1 MLKINNLNVSIDSKN
16 ILNGITCSIN
26 SGDIVA
32 LLGPNG
38 HGKST
43 LFHSIMGNP
52 HYVINKGKILFNGE
66 DITSIDVSSRSK
78 KGIFLAFQ
86 NPPEI
91 SGVMTLDFF
100 KNSLNSHLDKPIK
113 LIDFYKKTTEAYSSV
128 GLDSSF
134 IERNLNEGFSGGEK
148 KRNEIIQ
155 LQLLNPS
162 LAMLDEIDSGLD
174 VDALSNI
181 ADVINNMHKKGT
193 TFIIISHYDRLFKLV
208 KPNKT
213 FVIINGKIALEGD
226 SLLAERISKEGY
238 SFIEK
243 EYKIKIEKK
252 DSPVSIGE
260 CGVKQVIK

>member
-1 MLKINNLNVSIDSKN
+1 MLKIKDLKVSIDSN
-16 ILNGITCSIN
+16 LILNGINLDVN
-26 SGDIVA
+26 SGDIIA

-52 HYVINKGKILFNGE
+52 HYVINSGKILFEKE
-66 DITSIDVSSRSK
+66 DITNLDVTTKSR

-100 KNSLNSHLDKPIK
+100 KNSLNAHLDKPIK
-113 LIDFYKKTTEAYSSV
+113 LIDFYKKTSEAYEKV
-128 GLDSSF
+128 GLNSSF

-155 LQLLNPS
+155 LQLLLPK

-174 VDALSNI
+174 VDALNNI
-181 ADVINNMHKKGT
+181 ASVINDMHKKGT
-193 TFIIISHYDRLFKLV
+193 TFIIISHYEKLFSLI

-213 FVIINGKIALEGD
+213 FVIINGKIALSGD
-226 SLLAERISKEGY
+226 GSLARRISKEGY
-238 SFIEK
+238 QFIEK

-252 DSPVSIGE
+252 EKKVSIGS
-260 CGVKQVIK
+260 CAVKQIT

>member
-1 MLKINNLNVSIDSKN
+1 MLKIKDLNVSIDDKL
-16 ILNGITCSIN
+16 ILDNLSLEIKKGEV
-26 SGDIVA
+26 VA
-32 LLGPNG
+32 ILGPNG

-43 LFHSIMGNP
+43 LFNTIMGNP
-52 HYVINKGKILFNGE
+52 RYKVEKGSILFENKNLLK
-66 DITSIDVSSRSK
+66 DDVTNRSK

-91 SGVMTLDFF
+91 SGVVTLDFL
-100 KNSLNSHLDKPIK
+100 KNSINAHLEKPIK
-113 LIDFYKKTTEAYSSV
+113 LIDFYKQTTKVYESV
-128 GLDSSF
+128 GLNSSF

-155 LQLLNPS
+155 MQLLNPS

-174 VDALSNI
+174 VDALNNI
-181 ADVINNMHKKGT
+181 SSVINNMHEKGT
-193 TFIIISHYDRLFKLV
+193 TFIIISHYEKLFSLV

-213 FVIINGKIALEGD
+213 FVIINGKVALSGD
-226 SLLAERISKEGY
+226 YSLASRISKEGY

-252 DSPVSIGE
+252 EKKVSLGT
-260 CGVKQVIK
+260 CAVKQIT

>member
-1 MLKINNLNVSIDSKN
+1 MLKINDLNVSIDGNN
-16 ILNGITCSIN
+16 ILNGVSCSIEK
-26 SGDIVA
+26 GDIVA

-52 HYVINKGKILFNGE
+52 HYSINKGKILFNGE
-66 DITSIDVSSRSK
+66 DITSLDVTSRSK

-100 KNSLNSHLDKPIK
+100 KNSLNSHLGKPIK

-155 LQLLNPS
+155 LKLLSPT

-174 VDALSNI
+174 VDALSSI
-181 ADVINNMHKKGT
+181 AKVINDLHDKGT
-193 TFIIISHYDRLFKLV
+193 TFIIISHYDRLFKLI

-213 FVIINGKIALEGD
+213 FVIINGKVALSGD
-226 SLLAERISKEGY
+226 GTLAERISKEGY

-243 EYKIKIEKK
+243 EYNIKIEKK
-252 DSPVSIGE
+252 DSQVSIGS

>member
-1 MLKINNLNVSIDSKN
+1 MLKINDLNVSIDSSS
-16 ILNGITCSIN
+16 ILNGINLEISK
-26 SGDIVA
+26 GDIVA

-52 HYVINKGKILFNGE
+52 HYVVNKGKIIFNGE
-66 DITSIDVSSRSK
+66 DITKMDVSTRSK
-78 KGIFLAFQ
+78 KGLFLAFQ

-113 LIDFYKKTTEAYSSV
+113 LLDFYKKTTQAYEDV

-155 LQLLNPS
+155 LQLLSPT

-174 VDALSNI
+174 VDALSSI
-181 ADVINNMHKKGT
+181 AKVINNMHEKGT
-193 TFIIISHYDRLFKLV
+193 TFILISHYDKLFSLIN
-208 KPNKT
+208 PNKT
-213 FVIINGKIALEGD
+213 FVIINGKVALSGD
-226 SLLAERISKEGY
+226 GLLAKRISKEGY

-243 EYKIKIEKK
+243 EFKIKIEKK
-252 DSPVSIGE
+252 EKQVSIGS
-260 CGVKQVIK
+260 CGVKQVI

>member
-1 MLKINNLNVSIDSKN
+1 MLKIKDLKVSIDSN
-16 ILNGITCSIN
+16 LILNGINLEIN

-43 LFHSIMGNP
+43 LFHTIMGNP
-52 HYVINKGKILFNGE
+52 HYKIESGKIIFNNE
-66 DITSIDVSSRSK
+66 DITNLDVTTKSK
-78 KGIFLAFQ
+78 KGLFLAFQ

-100 KNSLNSHLDKPIK
+100 KNSLNAHVDKPVK

-128 GLDSSF
+128 GLNSSF

-155 LQLLNPS
+155 MQLLNPS

-174 VDALSNI
+174 VDALNNI
-181 ADVINNMHKKGT
+181 SSVINNMHEKGT
-193 TFIIISHYDRLFKLV
+193 TFIIISHYEKLFSLV

-213 FVIINGKIALEGD
+213 FVIINGKVALSGD
-226 SLLAERISKEGY
+226 YSLASRISKEGY

-252 DSPVSIGE
+252 EKKVSLGT
-260 CGVKQVIK
+260 CAVKQIT

>member
-1 MLKINNLNVSIDSKN
+1 MLKIKDLNVSIESSK
-16 ILNGITCSIN
+16 ILNGINLEIEK
-26 SGDIVA
+26 GDIVA

-52 HYVINKGKILFNGE
+52 HYKINSGKIIFNNE
-66 DITSIDVSSRSK
+66 DITSLDVTSKSK
-78 KGIFLAFQ
+78 KGLFLAFQ

-100 KNSLNSHLDKPIK
+100 KNSLNSHLDKPVK
-113 LIDFYKKTTEAYSSV
+113 LIDFYKKTTEAYSKV
-128 GLDSSF
+128 GLDSSL

-155 LQLLNPS
+155 LQLLSPT

-174 VDALSNI
+174 VDALKNI
-181 ADVINNMHKKGT
+181 SDIILDMHKKGT
-193 TFIIISHYDRLFKLV
+193 TFIIISHYEKLFSLI

-213 FVIINGKIALEGD
+213 FVIINGKVALSGD
-226 SLLAERISKEGY
+226 SSLATRISKEGY
-238 SFIEK
+238 QFIEK

-252 DSPVSIGE
+252 EKKISLGS
-260 CGVKQVIK
+260 CAVKQII